1 MTRTPCTALGT
12 HVRKEGIERLSQQTD
27 DHSVLTVLQIG
38 LPVLFLPMFP
48 LCNPFGLLL
57 IFLEQQNL
65 LKAFPLLLL
74 LQQNRFAAQQNILLG
89 KQFIFLYMLHPHH
102 ALHWGQTPFNFYS
115 LLRLCQHVPVPRIT
129 HMLLYLFQA
138 VPLAFGHGQQFQL
151 ILNKLPA
158 GLQLPCKRFGLPL
171 GIHASNPIS
180 AKSAASG

>member
-27 DHSVLTVLQIG
+27 NYSVLTVLQIG

-102 ALHWGQTPFNFYS
+102 ALHWGQTPFN
-115 LLRLCQHVPVPRIT
+115 V
-129 HMLLYLFQA
+129 LFSFA
-138 VPLAFGHGQQFQL
+138 V
-151 ILNKLPA
+151 LPA
-158 GLQLPCKRFGLPL
+158 RSRAVHHTHVVVPFFRLSHWPSVTD
-171 GIHASNPIS
+171 SNS
-180 AKSAASG
+180 SSS